1 MIAIDQLEVVRRGFT
16 LGPLDLTVESGEY
29 FVLLGPSGSGKTT
42 LLEWI
47 AGFVVSD
54 RGTLRLGDQNATH
67 LPPQQRALGVVYQ
80 DSALF
85 PNMSVRENLSFA
97 LRMRGESEETCKR
110 SVEQTAERLHI
121 SHRLDAPIHAISGGE
136 KRRVALGRA
145 LVADRKILL
154 LDEPLT
160 GLDPAL
166 RREMR
171 LELRAIQ
178 RELGLTIFHI
188 THLMGE
194 ARMLADRLGVIL
206 GGKLL
211 QSGSYEAL
219 TSEPA
224 GEQVASAL
232 AVENFIAGE
241 VCEGVLICENT
252 GTALPPP
259 ANAGGKVR
267 GRVSKLAVSLSSL
280 GNKSVPGLYQ
290 GTEPGNDG
298 APAALVR
305 VGQSG
310 AHPGILLH
318 ASIPGE
324 MQINALRY
332 GDTVHLDFSNAEWH
346 LY

>member
-1 MIAIDQLEVVRRGFT
+1 MIAIDQLEVIRRGFS
-16 LGPLDLTVESGEY
+16 LGPLDLTVGSGEY

-47 AGFVVSD
+47 AGFVSSD
-54 RGTLRLGDQNATH
+54 RGTLQLGEQNATH

-85 PNMSVRENLSFA
+85 PNMSVRENLGFA
-97 LRMRGESEETCKR
+97 LRMRGESEAACKR

-145 LVADRKILL
+145 LVAERKILL

-211 QSGSYEAL
+211 QSGSYEQL
-219 TSEPA
+219 TNEPA
-224 GEQVASAL
+224 DERVASAL
-232 AVENFIAGE
+232 AVENFVAGT
-241 VCEGVLICENT
+241 VREGALICNST
-252 GTALPPP
+252 GAALPAPV
-259 ANAGGKVR
+259 NAGDQVR
-267 GRVSKLAVSLSSL
+267 GRVSELRLALSSQ
-280 GNKSVPGLYQ
+280 GSKSIEGLYQ

-298 APAALVR
+298 ALAALVR
-305 VGQSG
+305 VGQS
-310 AHPGILLH
+310 ATHPGILLH
-318 ASIPGE
+318 ASIPGDVRVDPL
-324 MQINALRY
+324 QY
-332 GDTVHLDFSNAEWH
+332 GDSVFLDFANANWH